1 VEGLPRFVATGREY
15 LEALFEAQRA
25 CGDLFVLELGKSR
38 QLVVAS
44 PALAYETLA
53 RRADA
58 YGKVSGAGGA
68 AGLKAVL
75 GDGLLTA
82 PDGACWAERRR
93 LVQPAFQRAAVA
105 RWQGACARVIDS
117 GLEAWRREPGEV
129 DLHQALLMLAHE
141 VVHHLV
147 FSAPSQRSLAVP
159 LKLATA
165 RRAEAKA
172 HRARLEKAVLGLVA
186 ARRAAPRDVWPD
198 DLLTHLLSAQDSRG
212 RALTDAQLVDEL
224 LTLFA
229 AGHETSANAA
239 GWTLY
244 ALARDPALWARA
256 REDAR
261 FLAAAVHE
269 ALRLYPVIA
278 AAPRYARREVA
289 LGGFTLPAGTRLL
302 VSLYLIHRHPAV
314 WRDPEA
320 FVPERFLD
328 ASAPRHAYF
337 PFGLGP
343 RACVG
348 RTLALQLVPQLVAHV
363 LERFDFILLG
373 EARPRVAIALYPEG
387 GLRVRLTPR

>member
-1 VEGLPRFVATGREY
+1 MDGLPRFVATGRDY
-15 LEALFEAQRA
+15 LAALVEAHRA

-44 PALAYETLA
+44 PALAYEVLA

-68 AGLKAVL
+68 AGLRAVL
-75 GDGLLTA
+75 GNGLLTV
-82 PDGACWAERRR
+82 PDGACWVERRR
-93 LVQPAFQRAAVA
+93 MVQPAFQRASVA
-105 RWQGACARVIDS
+105 RWQGICARVIDEV
-117 GLEAWRREPGEV
+117 LEAWRREPGEV
-129 DLHQALLMLAHE
+129 DLHQALLALTHE

-147 FSAPSQRSLAVP
+147 FSLPSRTSLAVP

-165 RRAEAKA
+165 RRTEAKA
-172 HRARLEKAVLGLVA
+172 QRTRLEEAVRGLIA
-186 ARRAAPRDVWPD
+186 ARRAALRHAWPD
-198 DLLTHLLSAQDSRG
+198 DLLTHLLSVRDSRG
-212 RALTDAQLVDEL
+212 CALDDAQLVDEL

-239 GWTLY
+239 AWTLY

-278 AAPRYARREVA
+278 AAPRYARRELA
-289 LGGFTLPAGTRLL
+289 LGGFTLPAGTRLT

-314 WRDPEA
+314 WKDPGA

-328 ASAPRHAYF
+328 ASAPRSAYF

-348 RTLALQLVPQLVAHV
+348 RTLALQLVPQLVASV
-363 LERFDFILLG
+363 LKGFDIELLSQV
-373 EARPRVAIALYPEG
+373 RPRVAVALYPEG
-387 GLRVRLTPR
+387 GIRVRLTPR